1 MKKKK
6 RIFQENIKIQHTA
19 HWNWDYF
26 TAEEI
31 EQRLK
36 EAGVGPYKKASAGVK
51 NLGTRRSAYGIWIG
65 ICLLILATV
74 LLVVILL

>member
-6 RIFQENIKIQHTA
+6 RIFQENIKAQHTA

-31 EQRLK
+31 ERRLK
-36 EAGVGPYKKASAGVK
+36 EAGVGPYEEAANGVK
-51 NLGTRRSAYGIWIG
+51 NLGSRRLAYGIWIG
-65 ICLLILATV
+65 ICLLIVAAV
-74 LLVVILL
+74 LLVVILG